1 MVKAFV
7 LSSWLV
13 RVSRY
18 PSSILGGA
26 IFFSSFFKSLMLYFS
41 DKMMLINI
49 IVVVLRLFCID
60 LVVAF
65 AVYFKEHFDTPWCYF
80 YLIKHFLLRKTNRA
94 SNILQGNVTFTA

>member
-26 IFFSSFFKSLMLYFS
+26 IFFIFFFKLMLYFS
-41 DKMMLINI
+41 DKMMLIKI

-60 LVVAF
+60 FIVAF
-65 AVYFKEHFDTPWCYF
+65 AVYFKEHFDTPW
-80 YLIKHFLLRKTNRA
+80 
-94 SNILQGNVTFTA
+94 